1 MARHARQEIREI
13 RGTGWVHRVSGI
25 QASGVRRAGPGAVAG
40 VLLLALGACLAG
52 CSNGTTPSDVASA
65 ASSLASEAGDS
76 LASAT
81 AEAGRRFDEF
91 KNGLDAKDEVKLGDR
106 VTIDSAGRATVKVTA
121 TNPTSAA
128 KTYAVQ
134 VDFRDKGGNLLDT
147 VVVTLNDV
155 PAGAAKDA
163 TARSTRTLSGDVT
176 ADVARA
182 VRT

>member
-1 MARHARQEIREI
+1 M
-13 RGTGWVHRVSGI
+13 RGTGGMYGVRGI
-25 QASGVRRAGPGAVAG
+25 RAPGVRRTGPGAVAV

-52 CSNGTTPSDVASA
+52 CSHGTSPSDVASA
-65 ASSLASEAGDS
+65 ASSLASQAGDS

-81 AEAGRRFDEF
+81 AEAGRKFDEF
-91 KNGLDAKDEVKLGDR
+91 RNGLNAKDEVKLGDR
-106 VTIDSAGRATVKVTA
+106 VSIDSAGRATVKATA

-163 TARSTRTLSGDVT
+163 AARSHRTLSGDVT

>member
-1 MARHARQEIREI
+1 MARHAKHGI
-13 RGTGWVHRVSGI
+13 RG
-25 QASGVRRAGPGAVAG
+25 SGVRGAAPGTAAV
-40 VLLLALGACLAG
+40 VLLLAAASLTG
-52 CSNGTTPSDVASA
+52 CSDDTTPSDVTSA
-65 ASSLASEAGDS
+65 ASSFASEAGNA

-81 AEAGRRFDEF
+81 AEARRRLDEF
-91 KNGLDAKDEVKLGDR
+91 KNGLNAKGEVKLGDQ
-106 VTIDSAGRATVKVTA
+106 VTIDSGGRATVKVTA
-121 TNPTSAA
+121 TNPTSSA

-163 TARSTRTLSGDVT
+163 TARSNRTLSGDVT

-182 VRT
+182 VRA

>member
-1 MARHARQEIREI
+1 
-13 RGTGWVHRVSGI
+13 V
-25 QASGVRRAGPGAVAG
+25 AV
-40 VLLLALGACLAG
+40 VLLLALGAALAG
-52 CSNGTTPSDVASA
+52 CSSGTTPSDVASA
-65 ASSLASEAGDS
+65 ASSLASEAGGT

-81 AEAGRRFDEF
+81 AEAGRKFDEF
-91 KNGLDAKDEVKLGDR
+91 KNGLNAKDEVKLGGQ
-106 VTIDSAGRATVKVTA
+106 VTIDSAGRATVKATA

-147 VVVTLNDV
+147 VVVTLKDV

-163 TARSTRTLSGDVT
+163 TARSNRTLSGDVT

>member
-1 MARHARQEIREI
+1 MHGRRAP
-13 RGTGWVHRVSGI
+13 
-25 QASGVRRAGPGAVAG
+25 GVRRAGPGSAAV

-52 CSNGTTPSDVASA
+52 CSDGTSPSDVASA

-81 AEAGRRFDEF
+81 AEAGRRFNEF
-91 KNGLDAKDEVKLGDR
+91 KNGLDARDEVKLGDR
-106 VTIDSAGRATVKVTA
+106 VTIDSAGRATVKATA

-128 KTYAVQ
+128 KTYAIQ

>member
-1 MARHARQEIREI
+1 MHGIR
-13 RGTGWVHRVSGI
+13 
-25 QASGVRRAGPGAVAG
+25 APGVRRAGPGSAAV

-52 CSNGTTPSDVASA
+52 CSDGASPSDVASA

-81 AEAGRRFDEF
+81 AEAGRRFNEF
-91 KNGLDAKDEVKLGDR
+91 KNGLDAKGEVKLGDR
-106 VTIDSAGRATVKVTA
+106 VTIDSAGRATVKATA
-121 TNPTSAA
+121 TNPTSEA
-128 KTYAVQ
+128 KTYAIQ

>member
-1 MARHARQEIREI
+1 MARHAGQGI
-13 RGTGWVHRVSGI
+13 RGTGGVHGVHGI
-25 QASGVRRAGPGAVAG
+25 RAPGVRRAGPGSVAV

-52 CSNGTTPSDVASA
+52 CSDGTSPSDVASA

-81 AEAGRRFDEF
+81 AEAGRRFNEF

-106 VTIDSAGRATVKVTA
+106 VTIDSAGRATVKATA
-121 TNPTSAA
+121 TNPTSEA
-128 KTYAVQ
+128 KTYAIQ

>member
-1 MARHARQEIREI
+1 MARNGIR
-13 RGTGWVHRVSGI
+13 R
-25 QASGVRRAGPGAVAG
+25 SGVRGTVPGTAVV
-40 VLLLALGACLAG
+40 VLLLAAASLTLAAASLTG
-52 CSNGTTPSDVASA
+52 CSNNNTSPSDIASA
-65 ASSLASEAGDS
+65 ASSLASEAGGA

-91 KNGLDAKDEVKLGDR
+91 KSGLNAKGEVKLGDQ
-106 VTIDSAGRATVKVTA
+106 VTTDSDGRSTVKVTA
-121 TNPTSAA
+121 TNPTPSS

-134 VDFRDKGGNLLDT
+134 VDFRDNGGNLLDT

-163 TARSTRTLSGDVT
+163 TARSTHTLSGDVT